1 MSGAAAIAALPP
13 PTAPPA
19 GPVGAREPEA
29 SPLTVSTCSN
39 ACLGQEVQRK
49 AGLMR
54 TFRSGGCDPRWEAD
68 VERQI
73 RPMPKDLKEVAESPG
88 RIGRGRVTSSG
99 RSTSA
104 GRPPFSPHLAR
115 PRRPP
120 IQSRNCVML
129 STWSSYRPLGK
140 ASSSRL
146 NSGSQSAS
154 LGMRTMPRSILS
166 VWTAN
171 RVSLSSRGV
180 YSSSRPS
187 RSLRNSWQSG

>member
-49 AGLMR
+49 ARLMR
-54 TFRSGGCDPRWEAD
+54 TFCSGGAIRRVVRAVGGQSDSTLPSWRSLKALRPQRRERAPAIHPQLAD
-68 VERQI
+68 GPAVAPPNPAEELRHAV
-73 RPMPKDLKEVAESPG
+73 DLS
-88 RIGRGRVTSSG
+88 
-99 RSTSA
+99 
-104 GRPPFSPHLAR
+104 L
-115 PRRPP
+115 
-120 IQSRNCVML
+120 
-129 STWSSYRPLGK
+129 YRPLGK

-154 LGMRTMPRSILS
+154 PGIRSMPRSILS

-171 RVSLSSRGV
+171 RVFLSSRGM
-180 YSSSRPS
+180 
-187 RSLRNSWQSG
+187 